1 MFQLC
6 LVLLISSLVK
16 LIGNIYNMIDT
27 KKENKDFSFS
37 EQNLSLAEYELSKY
51 PKGREGSAIISVLWI
66 AQKQN
71 KGWLSP
77 EIIDYV
83 ANFLDLSQIRVMEIA
98 TFYTMFNLS
107 PVGAYHFQMCG
118 TTPCMLSGSDEL
130 KNVLYKE
137 IGEQNSVSKDNLS
150 WVEVECL
157 GACCNAPIIQIND
170 DYYED
175 LNAVDL
181 KNIID
186 ELRKGKEIKSG
197 SYKDR
202 LTSAPLNKNVK
213 FFTQDEIE
221 RISKNRKKPGLE
233 A

>member
-1 MFQLC
+1 M
-6 LVLLISSLVK
+6 S
-16 LIGNIYNMIDT
+16 DT
-27 KKENKDFSFS
+27 KEENKDFSFS
-37 EQNLSLAEYELSKY
+37 KENLSLAEYEINKY
-51 PKGREGSAIISVLWI
+51 PKGREGSAIISILWL

-71 KGWLSP
+71 KGWISP

-83 ANFLDLSQIRVMEIA
+83 AQFLDLPKIRVMEIA

-118 TTPCMLSGSDEL
+118 TTPCMLSGSGEL
-130 KNVLYKE
+130 KNLLHEE
-137 IGEQNSVSKDNLS
+137 IGDQNYVSKDNLS

-175 LNAVDL
+175 LNVNDL
-181 KNIID
+181 KDIID
-186 ELRKGKEIKSG
+186 DLRKGKEIKSG
-197 SYKDR
+197 SYKGR
-202 LTSAPLNKNVK
+202 LTSAPLDKNIK
-213 FFTQDEIE
+213 MFTQDEIE
-221 RISKNRKKPGLE
+221 KISKGRKKPGLE

>member
-1 MFQLC
+1 M
-6 LVLLISSLVK
+6 S
-16 LIGNIYNMIDT
+16 DT

-37 EQNLSLAEYELSKY
+37 TENLSLAEYEINKY
-51 PKGREGSAIISVLWI
+51 PKGREGSAIISILWL

-71 KGWLSP
+71 KGWISP
-77 EIIDYV
+77 QIIDYV
-83 ANFLDLSQIRVMEIA
+83 AQFLDLPQIRVMEIA
-98 TFYTMFNLS
+98 TFYSMFNLS

-118 TTPCMLSGSDEL
+118 TTPCMLSGSGEL
-130 KNVLYKE
+130 KNLLHEE
-137 IGEQNSVSKDNLS
+137 IGDQNYVSKDNLS

-170 DYYED
+170 NYYED
-175 LNAVDL
+175 LNANDL

-186 ELRKGKEIKSG
+186 DLRKGKEIKSG

-202 LTSAPLNKNVK
+202 LTSAPLDKNIK
-213 FFTQDEIE
+213 MFTQDEIE
-221 RISKNRKKPGLE
+221 KISKGRKKPGLE

>member
-1 MFQLC
+1 M
-6 LVLLISSLVK
+6 S
-16 LIGNIYNMIDT
+16 DT

-37 EQNLSLAEYELSKY
+37 KENLSLAEYEINKY
-51 PKGREGSAIISVLWI
+51 PKGREGSAIISILWL

-71 KGWLSP
+71 KGWISP

-83 ANFLDLSQIRVMEIA
+83 AQFLGLPQIRVMEIA

-118 TTPCMLSGSDEL
+118 TTPCMLSGSGEL
-130 KNVLYKE
+130 KNLLHEE
-137 IGEQNSVSKDNLS
+137 IGDQNYVSKDNLS

-175 LNAVDL
+175 LNANDL

-186 ELRKGKEIKSG
+186 DLRKGKEIKSG

-202 LTSAPLNKNVK
+202 LTSAPLDKNIK
-213 FFTQDEIE
+213 MFTQDEIE
-221 RISKNRKKPGLE
+221 KISKGRKKPGLE

>member
-1 MFQLC
+1 M
-6 LVLLISSLVK
+6 S
-16 LIGNIYNMIDT
+16 DT

-37 EQNLSLAEYELSKY
+37 KENLSLAEYEINKY
-51 PKGREGSAIISVLWI
+51 PKGREGSAIISILWL

-71 KGWLSP
+71 KGWISP

-83 ANFLDLSQIRVMEIA
+83 SQFLDLPQIRVMEIA

-118 TTPCMLSGSDEL
+118 TTPCMLSGSGEL
-130 KNVLYKE
+130 KNLLHEE
-137 IGEQNSVSKDNLS
+137 IGDQNYVSKDNLS

-175 LNAVDL
+175 LNANDL

-186 ELRKGKEIKSG
+186 DLRKGKEIKSG

-202 LTSAPLNKNVK
+202 LTSAPLDKNIK
-213 FFTQDEIE
+213 MFTQDEIE
-221 RISKNRKKPGLE
+221 KISKGRKKPGLE

>member
-1 MFQLC
+1 M
-6 LVLLISSLVK
+6 S
-16 LIGNIYNMIDT
+16 DT

-37 EQNLSLAEYELSKY
+37 TENLSLAEYEINKY
-51 PKGREGSAIISVLWI
+51 PKGREGSAIISILWL

-71 KGWLSP
+71 KGWISP
-77 EIIDYV
+77 QIIDYV
-83 ANFLDLSQIRVMEIA
+83 AQFLDLPQIRVMEIA
-98 TFYTMFNLS
+98 TFYSMFNLS

-118 TTPCMLSGSDEL
+118 TTPCMLSGSGEL
-130 KNVLYKE
+130 KNLLHEE
-137 IGEQNSVSKDNLS
+137 IGDQNYVSKDNLS

-175 LNAVDL
+175 LNANDL

-186 ELRKGKEIKSG
+186 DLRKGKEIKSG

-202 LTSAPLNKNVK
+202 LTSAPLDKNIK
-213 FFTQDEIE
+213 MFTQDEIE
-221 RISKNRKKPGLE
+221 KISKGRKKPGLE

>member
-1 MFQLC
+1 M
-6 LVLLISSLVK
+6 S
-16 LIGNIYNMIDT
+16 DT

-37 EQNLSLAEYELSKY
+37 KENLSLAEYEINKY
-51 PKGREGSAIISVLWI
+51 PKGREGSAIISILWL

-71 KGWLSP
+71 KGWISP

-83 ANFLDLSQIRVMEIA
+83 AQFLDLPKIRVMEIA

-118 TTPCMLSGSDEL
+118 TTPCMLSGSGEL
-130 KNVLYKE
+130 KNLLHEE
-137 IGEQNSVSKDNLS
+137 IGDQNYVSKDNLS

-170 DYYED
+170 NYYED
-175 LNAVDL
+175 LNANDL

-186 ELRKGKEIKSG
+186 DLRKGKEIKSG

-202 LTSAPLNKNVK
+202 LTSAPLDKIIK
-213 FFTQDEIE
+213 ILTQDEIE
-221 RISKNRKKPGLE
+221 KISKGRKKPGLE